1 MKIRISE
8 TSGYETDSIE
18 PEGNRQYR
26 WKISNDES
34 VQTYVPRTCDVF
46 NIVNDVYSLIF
57 PGLYYVELSVTFY
70 TESIFRRTKRTSAKT
85 MLQLK
90 DILFRESVV

>member
-1 MKIRISE
+1 MNQCKRLSLVIVMSATI
-8 TSGYETDSIE
+8 I
-18 PEGNRQYR
+18 
-26 WKISNDES
+26 NDA
-34 VQTYVPRTCDVF
+34 C
-46 NIVNDVYSLIF
+46 SLIF

-90 DILFRESVV
+90 DILFREFVL